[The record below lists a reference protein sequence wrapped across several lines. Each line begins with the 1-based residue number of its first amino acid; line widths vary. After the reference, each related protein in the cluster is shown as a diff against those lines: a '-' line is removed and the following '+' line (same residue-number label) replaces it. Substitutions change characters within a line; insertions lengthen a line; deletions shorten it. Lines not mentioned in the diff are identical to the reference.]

1 MTKISTLYVYI
12 KKVCHYNKWSL
23 KINLFTKV
31 FIKRSV
37 LIFGRTQPFFLRLC
51 TYVFWAG
58 MISFSGWQSVDI
70 NFFKM
75 FWSCLAVHLLNLFL
89 ERSVKQQAHYISEL
103 ATLVL
108 MSPGSR
114 IEMLVAVNVLL
125 NSTVN
130 SMCSF

>member
-1 MTKISTLYVYI
+1 
-12 KKVCHYNKWSL
+12 
-23 KINLFTKV
+23 
-31 FIKRSV
+31 
-37 LIFGRTQPFFLRLC
+37 
-51 TYVFWAG
+51 

-130 SMCSF
+130 LMCSF